1 MQRTTTNSG
10 AESSGLKELKKAAKR
25 KRLRL
30 ALGISKK
37 DYNSAQLMATYK
49 KYLTPLMVP
58 ATEGEMV
65 VGASLAV
72 NQAKA
77 GSGND
82 GSGSADGAV
91 TEGEA
96 NGEPSADNQA
106 EAGSDDGGRSSA
118 DGSAVPA
125 SAEVEVCPTAH
136 RLTVRQ
142 LASGPDPSVHCPQAE
157 NTTMVPASRTRAA
170 AAAVSNTAVAAAVSD
185 VHVQAAAGH

>member
-1 MQRTTTNSG
+1 MQ
-10 AESSGLKELKKAAKR
+10 L
-25 KRLRL
+25 
-30 ALGISKK
+30 
-37 DYNSAQLMATYK
+37 
-49 KYLTPLMVP
+49 
-58 ATEGEMV
+58 GEMV

-72 NQAKA
+72 NQAEA

-91 TEGEA
+91 TEGQLWESTCACSLLMQYTAWEFANFWNINSATAEFASTCNHHWPVSWLEICTLLDCSILSPGMLKQCAVETGEA

-106 EAGSDDGGRSSA
+106 EAGSDDSGRSSA

-142 LASGPDPSVHCPQAE
+142 LASGAFQEHPQLKAY
-157 NTTMVPASRTRAA
+157 NGYTWQRKTLCNRVPRLHGR
-170 AAAVSNTAVAAAVSD
+170 
-185 VHVQAAAGH
+185 